1 MYVKRNKCIKMHGA
15 GDRSP
20 APCRV
25 MLQKRDSA
33 HYPLA
38 SFLTNKVWGV
48 VRLVGRLD

>member
-25 MLQKRDSA
+25 VLQQGDTT
-33 HYPLA
+33 HQTLA
-38 SFLTNKVWGV
+38 SFLTNKVWDV
-48 VRLVGRLD
+48 VRVVGRLD